1 MMLGGLSGRLCALLC
16 FVGLTGCGGPSEQ
29 GSAEQPEQGAS
40 AAQALAVAPTIS
52 SFSPAKALPGATV
65 TINGRAFVSGASVSF
80 NGTPASSVTF
90 SSTTRLKAVVPDG
103 ATSGPISVTVP
114 AGTAESATSFLVL
127 PKVTNVDPPHAFV
140 GGFVTVSGSGFTGAT
155 GVKLGSLSASFAVLS
170 DTSISAAVPA
180 GFVSGKV
187 TVTTPAGSAASS
199 TAVLS
204 LPLLSSFAP
213 AQGLVGSS
221 VDLVGE
227 GFSQATAVKLGSKA
241 ASFEIASDTLIHALV
256 PAGVSSGK
264 FTVETPLG
272 NRSSATSFAVILKPT
287 VSSFTP
293 ASSELPITLTVN
305 GSNFVGVSAV
315 RVGAVGVPFSV
326 VSTKQLTATL
336 SLGTPSGKI
345 SVVNPAGTAISAATF
360 VSIACSDV
368 DADGVCDR
376 DDICPGF
383 DDRVDSDADA
393 TPDGCDACPSAASA
407 GQSCGA
413 GFLCDAAGACGEVEC
428 NESVQGPGV
437 LRGNVS
443 IDSIDTAGDLARLAG
458 IWCVTGD
465 VTVSRTELTDLS
477 ALSSLVEVGGNL
489 GIGTYPADCSG
500 CGLLGNGQLRSL
512 HGLEQLRRVGRWLE
526 VLDQAPDPGVTDL
539 TGLSGLRQAGGLM
552 IVSPVQLVDLHGLE
566 RLTRLDSLYVEN
578 AGQLTSLNGLQN
590 LSSVG
595 DVRLVGDPLLTDLT
609 PLSKLTSLVSLQII
623 QTGITSLHGLEDL
636 SALSYLTLASNPNLA
651 NLDALSNL
659 RALTMLS
666 LGDLPIASLS
676 VFSQARGISAL
687 GLYGLNNVTTLDGV
701 TIEGAWNELSISR
714 LPQLTSLSAL
724 GSPSIAYVQLN
735 DNVALQDCG
744 TWAPAPG
751 AWVTISQSPALT
763 SLECLQGATSVQRL
777 TLEALGVVNLHG
789 LENLTDV
796 QVLALYQ
803 NPALSSLHELSSLT
817 EVYWPSIRGN
827 SSLSQ
832 CEIDWLGTQLGF
844 YISDNF
850 DNGPACE
857 P

>member
-1 MMLGGLSGRLCALLC
+1 
-16 FVGLTGCGGPSEQ
+16 
-29 GSAEQPEQGAS
+29 
-40 AAQALAVAPTIS
+40 
-52 SFSPAKALPGATV
+52 
-65 TINGRAFVSGASVSF
+65 
-80 NGTPASSVTF
+80 
-90 SSTTRLKAVVPDG
+90 
-103 ATSGPISVTVP
+103 
-114 AGTAESATSFLVL
+114 
-127 PKVTNVDPPHAFV
+127 
-140 GGFVTVSGSGFTGAT
+140 
-155 GVKLGSLSASFAVLS
+155 
-170 DTSISAAVPA
+170 
-180 GFVSGKV
+180 
-187 TVTTPAGSAASS
+187 
-199 TAVLS
+199 
-204 LPLLSSFAP
+204 
-213 AQGLVGSS
+213 
-221 VDLVGE
+221 
-227 GFSQATAVKLGSKA
+227 
-241 ASFEIASDTLIHALV
+241 
-256 PAGVSSGK
+256 
-264 FTVETPLG
+264 
-272 NRSSATSFAVILKPT
+272 
-287 VSSFTP
+287 
-293 ASSELPITLTVN
+293 
-305 GSNFVGVSAV
+305 
-315 RVGAVGVPFSV
+315 
-326 VSTKQLTATL
+326 
-336 SLGTPSGKI
+336 
-345 SVVNPAGTAISAATF
+345 
-360 VSIACSDV
+360 
-368 DADGVCDR
+368 
-376 DDICPGF
+376 
-383 DDRVDSDADA
+383 
-393 TPDGCDACPSAASA
+393 
-407 GQSCGA
+407 
-413 GFLCDAAGACGEVEC
+413 
-428 NESVQGPGV
+428 
-437 LRGNVS
+437 
-443 IDSIDTAGDLARLAG
+443 
-458 IWCVTGD
+458 
-465 VTVSRTELTDLS
+465 
-477 ALSSLVEVGGNL
+477 
-489 GIGTYPADCSG
+489 
-500 CGLLGNGQLRSL
+500 
-512 HGLEQLRRVGRWLE
+512 
-526 VLDQAPDPGVTDL
+526 
-539 TGLSGLRQAGGLM
+539 M